1 MNPQQLSS
9 NLPVPTGENARPGCV
24 LLLGATG
31 TIGQATLR
39 ALVSQGHDVVCLGR
53 HRAPVP
59 EALAA
64 RVHQVLGDLRQDA
77 IWQRVMSEH
86 RVSVIVSC
94 LASRNGVP
102 ADAWAVDHDLHVRA
116 LQAAQAAKVQHMV
129 LLSALCVQKPQLAFQ
144 QAKLAFERQLMDSTI
159 RYSIVRP
166 TAFFKSLSGQVERV
180 RNGKPFMVFGDGRL
194 TACKPIGDDDLGEFL
209 AQCISQPQR
218 WDQIL
223 PIGGPGPAI
232 TPLDQAQILSELLGR
247 RVKIKRVPLWIMN
260 GVANAL
266 GMASQVIPA
275 LRTSA
280 ELARIGRYYAS
291 ESMLVWDADSQRYD
305 EQATPSTGVQR
316 LRDHYADLLAG
327 RTTHDSGQHAVF

>member
-1 MNPQQLSS
+1 MNSQQLSS
-9 NLPVPTGENARPGCV
+9 ELPVPTGQARPSCV

-59 EALAA
+59 DALVS
-64 RVHQVLGDLRQDA
+64 RVHQVLGDLRQDSV
-77 IWQRVMSEH
+77 WQGVMSEH
-86 RVSVIVSC
+86 PVSVIVSC

-116 LQAAQAAKVQHMV
+116 LQAAQAARVQHMV
-129 LLSALCVQKPQLAFQ
+129 LLSALCVQKPRLAFQ
-144 QAKLAFERQLMDSTI
+144 QAKLAFERQLMESTI

-180 RNGKPFMVFGDGRL
+180 RRGRSFMVFGDGRL
-194 TACKPIGDDDLGEFL
+194 TACKPIGDDDLGQFL

-218 WDQIL
+218 WNQIL

-232 TPLDQAQILSELLGR
+232 TPLDQAQMLSELLGR
-247 RVKIKRVPLWIMN
+247 HVRIKRVPLWVMDL
-260 GVANAL
+260 VVNAL
-266 GMASQVIPA
+266 GMASRVIPA
-275 LRTSA
+275 LKTAA
-280 ELARIGRYYAS
+280 ELARIGRYYAG
-291 ESMLVWDADSQRYD
+291 ESMLVWDATSQRYD
-305 EQATPSTGVQR
+305 EQATPSAGHQR

-327 RTTHDSGQHAVF
+327 RTTHDSGEHAVF